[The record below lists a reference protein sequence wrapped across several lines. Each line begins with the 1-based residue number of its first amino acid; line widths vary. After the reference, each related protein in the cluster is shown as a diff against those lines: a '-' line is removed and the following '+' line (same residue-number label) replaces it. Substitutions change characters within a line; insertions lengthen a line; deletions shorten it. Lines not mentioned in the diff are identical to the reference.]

1 MTREELVAALR
12 EKARV
17 LYEGKETAHRSCGV
31 ALAETFG
38 RDPRPYLTL
47 RRGGLT
53 GEGRCGAVLAGQ
65 LLLGELLGGDDFTA
79 PAPPALRE
87 ALERYRAAV
96 AERVHA
102 GGADALACNA
112 LVGSLPVFQ
121 SEERAAF
128 CTDLAA
134 TVAEIVAEIA
144 LDLGAKV
151 EVTPILEVRSPR
163 P

>member
-1 MTREELVAALR
+1 VTRDEKVRALR

-17 LYEGKETAHRSCGV
+17 LYEGKEVAHRSCGV

-53 GEGRCGAVLAGQ
+53 GEGLCGAVLAGQ
-65 LLLGELLGGDDFTA
+65 LVLGELLGGDDFTA

-96 AERVHA
+96 AARVPT
-102 GGADALACNA
+102 GGAESLVCNA
-112 LVGSLPVFQ
+112 LVGRFAIFQ

-128 CTDLAA
+128 CTDIAA
-134 TVAEIVAEIA
+134 TIAEIVAEIA
-144 LDLGAKV
+144 VDLGAEV
-151 EVTPILEVRSPR
+151 EVTPIAR
-163 P
+163 